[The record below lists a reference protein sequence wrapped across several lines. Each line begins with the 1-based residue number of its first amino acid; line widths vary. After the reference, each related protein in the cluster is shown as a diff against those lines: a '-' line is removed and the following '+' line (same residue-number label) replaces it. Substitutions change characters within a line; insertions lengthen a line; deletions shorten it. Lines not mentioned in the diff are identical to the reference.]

1 VPTRKR
7 VIVWYLAVGPLILL
21 LLLSLLFLYWLFP
34 DAESLNTLGFAATLL
49 MVFSAPAAWIAALVA
64 AIQHRREWP
73 LVLPLWLFVL
83 GGVVVTGSI
92 FMDSGLA
99 GYFGLAL
106 TLLAIGLATLM
117 GWAPVLATPGDRGA
131 RIRALGAAAL
141 QAARRPMEA
150 LATMAGLGLIVT
162 GVLPPS
168 ADDRVPAGIAVLLGV
183 AILPVTWRWLS
194 RATGWAV
201 PVTARIAAV
210 ALLAFA
216 LAATS
221 SRVDPRVPEPTTDQP
236 AAGELQKA
244 AEPEAIRVE
253 AAP

>member
-7 VIVWYLAVGPLILL
+7 VLVWYLAVGPLILL

-34 DAESLNTLGFAATLL
+34 DAESLAFVGFAVALL
-49 MVFSAPAAWIAALVA
+49 MVFSAPVVWIAALVA
-64 AIQHRREWP
+64 AVQHRREWP
-73 LVLPLWLFVL
+73 LILPLLLFVL
-83 GGVVVTGSI
+83 GGVFITGSVFI
-92 FMDSGLA
+92 DSGLA

-106 TLLAIGLATLM
+106 TVLAIGLATWM
-117 GWAPVLATPGDRGA
+117 GWAPILTTPGDRSA

-141 QAARRPMEA
+141 QAAMRPMEA

-162 GVLPPS
+162 AVLPPF
-168 ADDRVPAGIAVLLGV
+168 AEDRAPAGFAVLLGV
-183 AILPVTWRWLS
+183 AVLPVTWRGLS

-201 PVTARIAAV
+201 PVTARVAAV

-216 LAATS
+216 LAATA

-236 AAGELQKA
+236 AADELPA
-244 AEPEAIRVE
+244 TRE
-253 AAP
+253 AAID